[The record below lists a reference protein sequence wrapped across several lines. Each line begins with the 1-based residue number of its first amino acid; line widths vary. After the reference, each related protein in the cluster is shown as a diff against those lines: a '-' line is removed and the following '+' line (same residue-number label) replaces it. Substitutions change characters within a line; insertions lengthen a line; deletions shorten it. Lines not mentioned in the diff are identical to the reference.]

1 MVHSVIVSSRTPV
14 VPRSPRPEV
23 AGGGV
28 VALALLGLTL
38 RPALTSVGALLDRI
52 QAATGLSA
60 VLAAVVVATPLVCFA
75 AGGWLAWVLRR
86 RVGTVRAVTGA
97 LVVVVASLVCR
108 VLGGPYVL
116 WLGTIAVCLGVAV
129 LATLLPAIVKAAPAG
144 RRLTTAWTTA
154 LGAGS
159 AAGAMLTPPVAAA
172 TSWSVGLAA
181 WALPAG
187 AALVAWLLAAR
198 RLDAAAPPPRP
209 VVPHLRPR
217 RPVVALTIH
226 FGLLTGASFTCMG
239 WLSRILVDRAG
250 VSGVDAAW
258 MYGTSMTV
266 GVVVAPLVPGWAA
279 RLPDQSAM
287 VAAFAG
293 WSLLGT
299 AGLLV
304 WPAAAPWLWSALLGM
319 GMPAVVLALAL
330 ISLRTNGPSSAAALS
345 SMVNAAGYGLACLVA
360 LAVGLLH
367 AATGTWTSPLAA
379 LLVVLAGQAG
389 SGFVAGRPAV
399 VGEGGPA

>member
-1 MVHSVIVSSRTPV
+1 MSSRRSFV
-14 VPRSPRPEV
+14 LVSPRSEI

-28 VALALLGLTL
+28 AVLALLGLTL
-38 RPALTSVGALLDRI
+38 RPALTSVGALLGRI
-52 QAATGLSA
+52 QTATGLSP

-75 AGGWLAWVLRR
+75 VGGWLAWVVRR
-86 RVGTVRAVTGA
+86 RFGAVRAVTGA
-97 LVVVVASLVCR
+97 LGVAAASLAYR
-108 VLGGPYVL
+108 VAGGPLVL
-116 WLGTIAVCLGVAV
+116 WLGTVTVSLGIAV
-129 LATLLPAIVKAAPAG
+129 LATLLPAIVKSAPARR

-159 AAGAMLTPPVAAA
+159 AAGALCTPPLAAA
-172 TSWSVGLAA
+172 TSWSVALAA

-187 AALVAWLLAAR
+187 AALVAWLV
-198 RLDAAAPPPRP
+198 AAPRPGDHTPVPRP
-209 VVPHLRPR
+209 AVPRLRPR
-217 RPVVALTIH
+217 LPAVALTVH
-226 FGLLTGASFTCMG
+226 FGLLSGASFTIMG
-239 WLSRILVDRAG
+239 WLSPILADRAG
-250 VSGVDAAW
+250 ASSVDVAW

-266 GVVVAPLVPGWAA
+266 GVLVAPFVPSWAA

-304 WPAAAPWLWSALLGM
+304 WPAAAPWLWSGLIGM
-319 GMPAVVLALAL
+319 GMPAVVLALTL
-330 ISLRTNGPSSAAALS
+330 ISLRTTGPSAAAALS
-345 SMVNAAGYGLACLVA
+345 SVVNATGYGLACVVA

-367 AATGTWTSPLAA
+367 AATGAWTSPLAA
-379 LLVVLAGQAG
+379 LLVVLAGQAAT
-389 SGFVAGRPAV
+389 GFVAGRPAL

>member
-1 MVHSVIVSSRTPV
+1 MQVS
-14 VPRSPRPEV
+14 PRSGTAR
-23 AGGGV
+23 GGV
-28 VALALLGLTL
+28 VVSALLGLTL

-52 QAATGLSA
+52 RAATGLSP

-75 AGGWLAWVLRR
+75 AGGWVAWVVRR
-86 RVGTVRAVTGA
+86 RVGTARAVTGA
-97 LVVVVASLVCR
+97 LVVVVASSAYR
-108 VLGGPYVL
+108 VVGGPYVL
-116 WLGTIAVCLGVAV
+116 WLGTITVCLGIAV

-144 RRLTTAWTTA
+144 RGRLTTAWTTA

-181 WALPAG
+181 WALPAV

-198 RLDAAAPPPRP
+198 TPGDEAPSSRP
-209 VVPHLRPR
+209 VVPSLRPR
-217 RPVVALTIH
+217 APVVALTIH
-226 FGLLTGASFTCMG
+226 FGLLAGASCTLMG
-239 WLSRILVDRAG
+239 WLSPILVDRAG
-250 VSGVDAAW
+250 VSAVDAAW

-266 GVVVAPLVPGWAA
+266 GVLIAPFVPAWAA
-279 RLPDQSAM
+279 RLPGQSAM

-293 WSLLGT
+293 WSLLGA

-304 WPAAAPWLWSALLGM
+304 WPAAAPWLWSALIGM
-319 GMPAVVLALAL
+319 GMPSIVLALAL
-330 ISLRTNGPSSAAALS
+330 ISLRTNGPAGAAALS
-345 SMVNAAGYGLACLVA
+345 SVVNAAGYGLACLVA

-367 AATGTWTSPLAA
+367 AATGTWTAPLAA

-389 SGFVAGRPAV
+389 TGFAAGRPAV
-399 VGEGGPA
+399 ISSTAGSIAGEGGPA

>member
-1 MVHSVIVSSRTPV
+1 MVHSVIVSSRTQV
-14 VPRSPRPEV
+14 VSVSPRPEV
-23 AGGGV
+23 AGGDV
-28 VALALLGLTL
+28 VVLALLGLTL

-52 QAATGLSA
+52 RAATGLSP

-75 AGGWLAWVLRR
+75 VGGWLAWLLRR
-86 RVGTVRAVTGA
+86 HVGTVRAVTGA
-97 LVVVVASLVCR
+97 LGVVVASLVYR

-116 WLGTIAVCLGVAV
+116 WLGTIAVCLGIAV
-129 LATLLPAIVKAAPAG
+129 LATLLPAVVKAAPAG

-172 TSWSVGLAA
+172 TSWSVGLAV

-198 RLDAAAPPPRP
+198 RLGADAPPPRP
-209 VVPHLRPR
+209 VVPRLRPR
-217 RPVVALTIH
+217 LPVAALTIH
-226 FGLLTGASFTCMG
+226 FGLLAGASFTCMG
-239 WLSRILVDRAG
+239 WLSPILVDRAG

-266 GVVVAPLVPGWAA
+266 GVLVAPLVPAWAA

-299 AGLLV
+299 VGLLV

-330 ISLRTNGPSSAAALS
+330 ISLRTNDPASAAALS
-345 SMVNAAGYGLACLVA
+345 SVVNAAGYGLACLVA

-389 SGFVAGRPAV
+389 SGFVAGKPAV